1 MRITNEN
8 KNELMADFV
17 SKMMTLV
24 ETQLDSVVN
33 LGPGR
38 RANFKKALAIELISL
53 TTSSPTSPVVVEP
66 PAPPVVVTPP
76 SSPSDTHIPPEVV
89 AQLESLGYDESS
101 ADTILSLISL
111 PENSTTSWWTNYN
124 FAKCL
129 GDGRGWTV
137 SLFGACSG
145 TGDLVLILEELQ
157 KINPNHKLC
166 KYIHPMKKTLGDDI
180 TGLENLGKDIVYMGD
195 DEEWQRAVWKIY
207 IRLYWNF
214 ANDFSN
220 KTGSAATRPGP
231 KMTLPVTRGFMVDV
245 CINHGPGM
253 SSLMPILRK
262 MRNKSEHDEI
272 KWVLDFCEARRQLL
286 KAGYQSLDT
295 SGTGDRCVL
304 WADIIKAK
312 NLQLERPITVYNGYW
327 GRGKTI
333 K

>member
-1 MRITNEN
+1 MKITNEN
-8 KNELMADFV
+8 KNVLLQDFV
-17 SKMMTLV
+17 AKMLTLV
-24 ETQLDSVVN
+24 DDHLDSVVG

-38 RANFKKALAIELISL
+38 RANFKKALAIELINLSV
-53 TTSSPTSPVVVEP
+53 SPPASPVVIEP

-76 SSPSDTHIPPEVV
+76 SSPSDTHIPREVV
-89 AQLESLGYDESS
+89 TRLESIGYDESS

-220 KTGSAATRPGP
+220 KTGACEKRPGP

-245 CINHGPGM
+245 CINHGPDL
-253 SSLMPILRK
+253 SSFTPILRK
-262 MRNKSEHDEI
+262 MRNKSEPDEL
-272 KWVLDFCEARRQLL
+272 KWILDFCDARRQLL

-312 NLQLERPITVYNGYW
+312 NLQLERPIYCSNGYW
-327 GRGKTI
+327 GRSKTI

>member
-1 MRITNEN
+1 MIITEEN
-8 KNELMADFV
+8 KNELMQDFIA
-17 SKMMTLV
+17 KMMAMA
-24 ETQLDSVVN
+24 ETHLGYITN

-38 RANFKKALAIELISL
+38 RENFKKALSKELVKPITPTPPE
-53 TTSSPTSPVVVEP
+53 TTP
-66 PAPPVVVTPP
+66 PKPDPPVVVTPP
-76 SSPSDTHIPPEVV
+76 TSPSDTHIPEEV
-89 AQLESLGYDESS
+89 ATQLESICYDELT

-166 KYIHPMKKTLGDDI
+166 KYIKPMKKTFGDDI

-195 DEEWQRAVWKIY
+195 DKEWQRAVWKIY
-207 IRLYWNF
+207 IQLYWNF
-214 ANDFSN
+214 ANDFAN

-231 KMTLPVTRGFMVDV
+231 KMTLPATRGFMVDV
-245 CINHGPGM
+245 CINHGHGM
-253 SSLMPILRK
+253 SSLMPIIRK
-262 MRNKSEHDEI
+262 MRNKSEPDEI
-272 KWVLDFCEARRQLL
+272 KWILDFCEARRKLL

-304 WADIIKAK
+304 WSDIIKSN
-312 NLQLERPITVYNGYW
+312 NLQLKRPITCANGYW